1 MSEATAAA
9 ARAQALRREIAEHE
23 WRYFV
28 LDAPSIPDVEFD
40 RLVRELEALE
50 AAHPELVVSD
60 SPTRRV
66 GGAPVARFAE
76 VQHARPM
83 LSLGNAFSDEAA
95 GDRRHAEVEAF
106 VQRIGDVVGTDQIAF
121 SAEPKIDGLAISLR
135 YEHGQLAVAATR
147 GDGTTGE
154 DVTHSVRTIR
164 SLPLRLLGDVRPALL
179 EVRGEVYLPSRA
191 FEAMNEAARERGDKV
206 FANPRNAAA
215 GSVRQLDPKVAASRP
230 LAFFAYGVGVVE
242 GLALPQT
249 HSGTLALLREL
260 GFPVAPE
267 ARTVV
272 GLAGCIDYFETIGAR
287 RDALPYEIDG
297 VVYKVDRY
305 DWQERLGFVSRAPRW
320 AIAHKFP
327 AREVSTVLEAIDVQV
342 GRTGAITPVARLK
355 PVAVAGVV
363 VSNATL
369 HNEAFVQGMDLR
381 IGDTVIVRR
390 AGDVIPEIVG
400 SSGDRGPN
408 GPSAWQM
415 PTVCPVCGTGLR
427 RHQVKPKNRKKG
439 QTEREDGA
447 KTICPGGLFCR
458 AQVAERIR
466 HFASRRAMDIE
477 GLGENIIEDLVDL
490 GYVHTPAD
498 LYRLTVD
505 DLVGM
510 KDRADARDGIQPE
523 AAKQGKVATKWAQ
536 NIVDSISSRR
546 NASLGRFLFALG
558 IRSVGEEVAKSLA
571 ESFGTMAN
579 IARAPADVVRLIEVG
594 SEDVAENVSE
604 FFADSRNLEFVERL
618 KNEVHVEEG
627 SPRLSVDRNAARVRL
642 FVFHEITH
650 IGAISAEKLLVA
662 FPSVASLSRASPEEL
677 KSLGFS
683 KNQQRKLE
691 QVTKSPAFLVRFGAA
706 ESYLDLLL
714 AERDAT
720 GEDAPL
726 SGRVLVITGRFESLS
741 RDEAKDRLEALGAKV
756 AGSVSGNTDALFAG
770 EDAGSKLTKANALG
784 VPVLSEQD
792 LLEILHS
799 DGKSWQHRAGRG

>member
-415 PTVCPVCGTGLR
+415 PGECPVCGTRLERLKKVR
-427 RHQVKPKNRKKG
+427 R
-439 QTEREDGA
+439 QTKDRIEFEDSA
-447 KTICPGGLFCR
+447 VMICPGGLFCR

-477 GLGENIIEDLVDL
+477 GLGERIIEDLVDL
-490 GYVHTPAD
+490 GLVRTPAD
-498 LYRLTVD
+498 LYPLTVED
-505 DLVGM
+505 FVEM
-510 KDRADARDGIQPE
+510 KRRADERDGTTPE
-523 AAKQGKVATKWAQ
+523 TARQGKTATKWAE
-536 NIVDSISSRR
+536 NLVASIATSRETTLER
-546 NASLGRFLFALG
+546 LLFGLG
-558 IRSVGEEVAKSLA
+558 IRDVGEATAKALSRWFGSLA
-571 ESFGTMAN
+571 ALAKASRDELLEVPDVGPIVASW
-579 IARAPADVVRLIEVG
+579 IRAFFDDHHNREIIE
-594 SEDVAENVSE
+594 A
-604 FFADSRNLEFVERL
+604 
-618 KNEVHVEEG
+618 
-627 SPRLSVDRNAARVRL
+627 
-642 FVFHEITH
+642 
-650 IGAISAEKLLVA
+650 LVA
-662 FPSVASLSRASPEEL
+662 AGVRWPEQAPRRASAGPL
-677 KSLGFS
+677 AGRTVVLTGT
-683 KNQQRKLE
+683 LE
-691 QVTKSPAFLVRFGAA
+691 SMT
-706 ESYLDLLL
+706 
-714 AERDAT
+714 
-720 GEDAPL
+720 
-726 SGRVLVITGRFESLS
+726 
-741 RDEAKDRLEALGAKV
+741 RDEAKARLEALGAKV
-756 AGSVSGNTDALFAG
+756 SGSVSPKTSFVVAG
-770 EDAGSKLTKANALG
+770 SEAGSKLAKAETLG
-784 VPVLSEQD
+784 VTVLDEAGLLALLQD
-792 LLEILHS
+792 PS
-799 DGKSWQHRAGRG
+799 CAP